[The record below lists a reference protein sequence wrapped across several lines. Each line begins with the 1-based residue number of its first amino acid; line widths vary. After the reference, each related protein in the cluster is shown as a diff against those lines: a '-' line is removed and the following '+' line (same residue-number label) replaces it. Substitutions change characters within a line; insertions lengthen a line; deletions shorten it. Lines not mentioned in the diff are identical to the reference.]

1 MFKEK
6 RMPRKLLLAVAAVA
20 TLSVLPPAGSGELAA
35 QSTGTPVF
43 HAPYRPFERNEYGLV
58 MSDQGNLSIEGFWG
72 FSHTGARWDFKLR
85 GGVQDN
91 EAGDAALL
99 LGVDARYRIIDQTED
114 FPLDG
119 ALITGI
125 GTSLVN
131 DFSRLFIPIGL
142 SLGRRV
148 NFEGSN
154 MSLVPYL
161 QPVIIPIIGDSD
173 DDVAVA
179 LGLGGDL
186 RINRRF
192 ELRVG
197 IGLGDIENFSVG
209 FSITR

>member
-1 MFKEK
+1 MSKEK
-6 RMPRKLLLAVAAVA
+6 SMPRKLLPVALAVLAVSVSSAAREAV
-20 TLSVLPPAGSGELAA
+20 A

-43 HAPYRPFERNEYGLV
+43 HAPYRPFESNEYGLV
-58 MSDQGNLSIEGFWG
+58 FSDQGNLTLEGFWG
-72 FSHTGARWDFKLR
+72 FSHTGARWDFKIR

-91 EAGDAALL
+91 DGGNAALL
-99 LGVDARYRIIDQTED
+99 LGVDARFRLIDQTED

-119 ALITGI
+119 ALITGV
-125 GTSLVN
+125 GTSLVEG
-131 DFSRLFIPIGL
+131 FSRLFIPIGL
-142 SLGRRV
+142 SLGRRI
-148 NFEGSN
+148 NFENST
-154 MSLVPYL
+154 MSIVPYIE
-161 QPVIIPIIGDSD
+161 PVIIPVIGDGDS
-173 DDVAVA
+173 DVAVA

>member
-1 MFKEK
+1 
-6 RMPRKLLLAVAAVA
+6 MPRKLLPAALAAVA
-20 TLSVLPPAGSGELAA
+20 VLSLPSFFAREAAA

-43 HAPYRPFERNEYGLV
+43 HAPYRAFERNEFGLV
-58 MSDQGNLSIEGFWG
+58 MSDQGNISVEGFWG
-72 FSHTGARWDFKLR
+72 FSHTAAKWDFKIR

-91 EAGDAALL
+91 ENGNAALL
-99 LGVDARYRIIDQTED
+99 LGVDARFRLIDQTED

-119 ALITGI
+119 AFITGV
-125 GTSLVN
+125 GTSLVE

-142 SLGRRV
+142 SLGRRI
-148 NFEGSN
+148 NFENSN
-154 MSLVPYL
+154 MSIVPYV
-161 QPVIIPIIGDSD
+161 QPVIIPVIGDSD

-192 ELRVG
+192 ELRLG
-197 IGLGDIENFSVG
+197 IGLGDLENFSIG

>member
-1 MFKEK
+1 
-6 RMPRKLLLAVAAVA
+6 MPHKLLPAAVAAVLA
-20 TLSVLPPAGSGELAA
+20 LSVALPSREVAA

-43 HAPYRPFERNEYGLV
+43 HAPYRPFERNEYGVV
-58 MSDQGNLSIEGFWG
+58 MSDQGNLSVEGFWG
-72 FSHTGARWDFKLR
+72 FSHTGARWDFKIR

-91 EAGDAALL
+91 EAGNAALL
-99 LGVDARYRIIDQTED
+99 LGVDARFRLIDQTED

-119 ALITGI
+119 ALITGV
-125 GTSLVN
+125 GTSLVEGN
-131 DFSRLFIPIGL
+131 SRLFIPIGL

-161 QPVIIPIIGDSD
+161 EPVIIPVIGDGDS
-173 DDVAVA
+173 DVAVA